1 MAFGMDYDG
10 TLVSV
15 VGQYRT
21 QGLDAT
27 GFDALLREATAGA
40 EELRPRLEALFVE
53 LLAEEKSSGPES
65 QAQAGAVL
73 EDSSLSDH
81 DRSRRLV
88 QGKRL
93 LERSALKKGIRTRRP
108 RRAAPRRQQAEKS
121 AFFREAKAAY
131 G

>member
-81 DRSRRLV
+81 DLLHARLL
-88 QGKRL
+88 QGKR
-93 LERSALKKGIRTRRP
+93 
-108 RRAAPRRQQAEKS
+108 
-121 AFFREAKAAY
+121 Y
-131 G
+131 